1 MAKRR
6 TKSRT
11 HKKLTE
17 EEMSKIPKSMVLR
30 LGSSLKNASLSQLVK
45 DFRFVMQPHTA
56 INLRERKSNKL
67 KDFIVMA
74 GPLGVSEL
82 FVFNQSE
89 ETGNI
94 SLRIG
99 KMPRGPNLQ
108 FKINNYSLVKDVKRI
123 LKQPKSIGRES
134 VEFLEPPL
142 LVMNGFLS
150 KLNEAEPHEKLL
162 VTIFQNLFPPI
173 QPQLTK
179 VSSIK
184 RVMMIDRDPIT
195 KQIELRHYAIDTKL
209 VDTNRNVKKLIAS
222 HHNLKKKLPNLS
234 KTEDASDLLLDPYSV
249 GGATS
254 DSEVEDD
261 QIVEV
266 KQDDQTSAKQQ
277 QKKKSEANNDDE
289 ELQQP
294 TRKKAIKL
302 VELGPRINMSLTKIE
317 EGLVGSS
324 KTIYHSQITKTKEQL
339 SNLEKQHQI
348 KQRLKEE
355 RRAKQMQNL
364 QAKNAKKEE
373 QKARKQQKYGKEDV
387 SMSEGESEGED
398 EGQDEDENDQE
409 KDQDQDDNSEIN
421 PDDYENDSDLFSDIE
436 K

>member
-17 EEMSKIPKSMVLR
+17 EEMAKIPKSMVLR

-67 KDFIVMA
+67 KDFIVIA

-184 RVMMIDRDPIT
+184 RVMMLDRDPIT

-277 QKKKSEANNDDE
+277 QKKKSEANNDNE

-373 QKARKQQKYGKEDV
+373 QKARKQQKYGKGDV
-387 SMSEGESEGED
+387 SMSEGEDEGED
-398 EGQDEDENDQE
+398 DDENDQE
-409 KDQDQDDNSEIN
+409 NDQDQDDNSEIN

>member
-17 EEMSKIPKSMVLR
+17 EEMAKIPKSMVLR

-184 RVMMIDRDPIT
+184 RVMMLDRDPIT

-277 QKKKSEANNDDE
+277 QKKKSEANNDNE

-373 QKARKQQKYGKEDV
+373 QKARKQQKYGKGDV
-387 SMSEGESEGED
+387 SMSEGEDEGED
-398 EGQDEDENDQE
+398 DDENDQE
-409 KDQDQDDNSEIN
+409 NDQDQDDNSEIN